1 MNTPVGATKPK
12 MNPYSYF
19 KTHCA
24 CAVSLCFFISSLF
37 ASLGAY
43 ASDIHPI
50 GEKLTYKAYAV
61 GVLPIGTVSQETFTS
76 NFEGRTTYCF
86 TGRCYGDYLVY
97 LADVRLAAQVDRYSG
112 QSLFHDL
119 EQYGTERRGRKLL
132 FDRMTRKMTYTR
144 LEKDKVT
151 YKVRR
156 VIDADNDVDDIF
168 GGAFKVRARL
178 GSNVGDYTEVK
189 LVETDKIFH
198 LRVEVVEKTILKIKN
213 VGNYH
218 AMKVVIKPL
227 NLKKEEVFKGLL
239 ELDRDVTIYLEEK
252 TKTPLLISSTVPFG
266 FVRPRIT
273 VTLSDW
279 QTVPGFEPRPVTEE
293 ELKEFEGVK

>member
-1 MNTPVGATKPK
+1 MDLRFL
-12 MNPYSYF
+12 F

-24 CAVSLCFFISSLF
+24 CAVSLCFFAASLF
-37 ASLGAY
+37 CS
-43 ASDIHPI
+43 ASDVHPV

-61 GVLPIGTVSQETFTS
+61 GFLPIGTVTQETFTS

-97 LADVRLAAQVDRYSG
+97 LADVRLAAQVARYSG
-112 QSLFHDL
+112 ESLFHDL

-132 FDRMTRKMTYTR
+132 FDRASKKMTYTR

-151 YKVRR
+151 YKVIEN
-156 VIDADNDVDDIF
+156 VEGLIL
-168 GGAFKVRARL
+168 GLRARL
-178 GSNVGDYTEVK
+178 GSNIGDYTEVK

-198 LRVEVVEKTILKIKN
+198 LRIEVVEKTILKIKD
-213 VGNYH
+213 VGNFH

-273 VTLSDW
+273 VMLQNW
-279 QTVPGFEPRPVTEE
+279 EMVEGFEPRPVTEE
-293 ELKEFEGVK
+293 ELKEFSEKK

>member
-1 MNTPVGATKPK
+1 MDLKFI
-12 MNPYSYF
+12 F

-24 CAVSLCFFISSLF
+24 CAVSLCFFI
-37 ASLGAY
+37 ASLY
-43 ASDIHPI
+43 ASASDVHPV

-61 GVLPIGTVSQETFTS
+61 GFLPIGTVTQETFTS

-97 LADVRLAAQVDRYSG
+97 LADVRLAAQVARYSG
-112 QSLFHDL
+112 ESLFHDL

-132 FDRMTRKMTYTR
+132 FDRANNKMTYTR

-156 VIDADNDVDDIF
+156 VIDAGHDVDDIF

-198 LRVEVVEKTILKIKN
+198 LRVEVVEKTILPIKD
-213 VGNYH
+213 VGYFH

-273 VTLSDW
+273 VLLQKW
-279 QTVPGFEPRPVTEE
+279 ETVPGFEPMPVTEE
-293 ELKEFEGVK
+293 EIKEFSEKK

>member
-1 MNTPVGATKPK
+1 MNS
-12 MNPYSYF
+12 YSYF

-37 ASLGAY
+37 ASLGVY
-43 ASDIHPI
+43 ASDVHPI

-61 GVLPIGTVSQETFTS
+61 GVLPIGTVTQETFTS
-76 NFEGRTTYCF
+76 NFEGRATYCF

-156 VIDADNDVDDIF
+156 VIDADSDVDDIF

-178 GSNVGDYTEVK
+178 GSNLGDSTEVK

-198 LRVEVVEKTILKIKN
+198 LRISVVEKTILRIKN
-213 VGNYH
+213 VGDFH
-218 AMKVVIKPL
+218 AMRVTITPL

-239 ELDRDVTIYLEEK
+239 ELDKDVTIYLEEK

-279 QTVPGFEPRPVTEE
+279 QQVPGFEPRPVTEE
-293 ELKEFEGVK
+293 ELKEFTGEK

>member
-1 MNTPVGATKPK
+1 MALKAF
-12 MNPYSYF
+12 F

-24 CAVSLCFFISSLF
+24 CAVSLCFFL
-37 ASLGAY
+37 ASFY
-43 ASDIHPI
+43 ASGSDVHPV

-61 GVLPIGTVSQETFTS
+61 GILPIGTVTQETFTS

-86 TGRCYGDYLVY
+86 TGRCYGNYLVY
-97 LADVRLAAQVDRYSG
+97 LADVRLAAQVARYSG
-112 QSLFHDL
+112 ESLFHDL
-119 EQYGTERRGRKLL
+119 EQYGAERRGRKLL
-132 FDRMTRKMTYTR
+132 FDRAQKKMTYTR

-156 VIDADNDVDDIF
+156 VIDADHDVDDIF

-178 GSNVGDYTEVK
+178 GSEIGDATEVK

-198 LRVEVVEKTILKIKN
+198 LRVEVVEKTILDL
-213 VGNYH
+213 GEAGRYH
-218 AMKVVIKPL
+218 AMRVVITPL

-239 ELDRDVTIYLEEK
+239 ELDKDVTIYLEEK

-273 VTLSDW
+273 VKLKNW
-279 QTVPGFEPRPVTEE
+279 ETVPDFEPRPVTEE
-293 ELKEFEGVK
+293 EFKEFSGKK

>member
-1 MNTPVGATKPK
+1 MN
-12 MNPYSYF
+12 SHSFF

-37 ASLGAY
+37 ASLGVF

-61 GVLPIGTVSQETFTS
+61 GFLPIGTVSQETFTS
-76 NFEGRTTYCF
+76 NYEGRTTYCF

-97 LADVRLAAQVDRYSG
+97 LADVRLGAQVDRYSSE
-112 QSLFHDL
+112 SLYHEL
-119 EQYGTERRGRKLL
+119 EQYGTERRGRRLS
-132 FDRMTRKMTYTR
+132 FDRLNRKMTYTR

-156 VIDADNDVDDIF
+156 VIDADSGVDDIF

-213 VGNYH
+213 VGNFH
-218 AMKVVIKPL
+218 TMKVVIKPL

-239 ELDRDVTIYLEEK
+239 ELDKDVTIYLEEK

-273 VTLSDW
+273 VLLSDW
-279 QTVPGFEPRPVTEE
+279 QQVPGFEPRPVTEE
-293 ELKEFEGVK
+293 ELKEFEGGE